1 MTRKASQDGI
11 QAPSVSEP
19 AQEPNNQQRAEE
31 ASLNDEAAYE
41 AAYATFLA
49 RVSRGSDVPVPTKVP
64 ETTPTPSV
72 GFPDPSLMSLP
83 SEHISHA
90 AFFTNQLQNWRHGF
104 SLALEALV
112 AERNGRDEKFKTA
125 VAEMTAK
132 HEAERATLTRRIDD
146 MRDALAAAERGIGEK
161 ME

>member
-19 AQEPNNQQRAEE
+19 AQEPQE
-31 ASLNDEAAYE
+31 ANEPSGHGL
-41 AAYATFLA
+41 
-49 RVSRGSDVPVPTKVP
+49 VP
-64 ETTPTPSV
+64 ETTPMPSV

>member
-1 MTRKASQDGI
+1 MTSKASQDGI

-31 ASLNDEAAYE
+31 SSLNDE

-49 RVSRGSDVPVPTKVP
+49 RVNMGSDVPMPTKVP